1 MHPGKEEKREA
12 TSVFLPH
19 SQAPLRASNCLSMF
33 LCEISKWR
41 LGTILS
47 LRPKMPASSM
57 PNFVK
62 LVMKR
67 MEKRDEIKS
76 LLKSA
81 LTSAIY
87 LSFSLPDGPFN
98 LSQCFCL
105 IRVKARI
112 SLKYLK
118 IIIFMCRVHSTGRSR
133 KS

>member
-19 SQAPLRASNCLSMF
+19 SQAPLRASNCSF
-33 LCEISKWR
+33 AKISKWR

-81 LTSAIY
+81 LASTIY

-98 LSQCFCL
+98 LSQRFCL